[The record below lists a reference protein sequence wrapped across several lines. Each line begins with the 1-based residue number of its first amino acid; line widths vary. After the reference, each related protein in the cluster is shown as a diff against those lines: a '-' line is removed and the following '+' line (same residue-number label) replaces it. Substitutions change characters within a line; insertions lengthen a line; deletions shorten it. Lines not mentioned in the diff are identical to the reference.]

1 MSINST
7 ELEENGDLA
16 KKIEESTDLKSLIVN
31 YVGNTLEPENQEVTL
46 EMVIGVFA
54 AQFPEFMLTIA
65 EENWLRGY
73 KMGLEDADVAARAA
87 VPDQEVVKS
96 N

>member
-7 ELEENGDLA
+7 EIEENSDLT
-16 KKIEESTDLKSLIVN
+16 KKVEESTDLKSLIVN
-31 YVGNTLEPENQEVTL
+31 YVGNTLDPENQEVTL

-65 EENWLRGY
+65 EENWVRGY
-73 KMGLEDADVAARAA
+73 KIGLEDADVALRASEA
-87 VPDQEVVKS
+87 EQEVVKS